1 MKKIRKIAV
10 EQNFAAISVGKLNEL
25 NEYEL
30 QLGPDVKIPGKVF
43 CSTALGTTG
52 SEFSFQSFAPGTET
66 GFLHSHKSHEELYF
80 FLSGKGEF
88 QVDGTVFPVEE
99 GSVVRVSPA
108 GKRSVRNNGTTPLL
122 MLCIQYCSNTFSQ
135 EDATDGI
142 ILKEQAGLAAPTPV
156 LPANAVIPCILK
168 IIPAA
173 KTAARI
179 FDFFP
184 NLIIHILL
192 ASCLYLRK

>member
-108 GKRSVRNNGTTPLL
+108 GNEVSVTTERLRSSCSAYNIAAIHSHRRMPLTES
-122 MLCIQYCSNTFSQ
+122 Y
-135 EDATDGI
+135 
-142 ILKEQAGLAAPTPV
+142 
-156 LPANAVIPCILK
+156 
-168 IIPAA
+168 
-173 KTAARI
+173 
-179 FDFFP
+179 
-184 NLIIHILL
+184 
-192 ASCLYLRK
+192 

>member
-66 GFLHSHKSHEELYF
+66 GFLHSHKRHEELYF

-88 QVDGTVFPVEE
+88 QVAGTVFPV
-99 GSVVRVSPA
+99 VSLA

-142 ILKEQAGLAAPTPV
+142 ILKEPV
-156 LPANAVIPCILK
+156 KWKVSPK
-168 IIPAA
+168 
-173 KTAARI
+173 
-179 FDFFP
+179 
-184 NLIIHILL
+184 
-192 ASCLYLRK
+192 

>member
-88 QVDGTVFPVEE
+88 QVRRNSGFQWKKVALSGYLLP
-99 GSVVRVSPA
+99 

-142 ILKEQAGLAAPTPV
+142 ILKEPV
-156 LPANAVIPCILK
+156 KWKVSPK
-168 IIPAA
+168 
-173 KTAARI
+173 
-179 FDFFP
+179 
-184 NLIIHILL
+184 
-192 ASCLYLRK
+192 

>member
-30 QLGPDVKIPGKVF
+30 QLGGCENSGKVF

-80 FLSGKGEF
+80 SS
-88 QVDGTVFPVEE
+88 PVK
-99 GSVVRVSPA
+99 VNF
-108 GKRSVRNNGTTPLL
+108 K
-122 MLCIQYCSNTFSQ
+122 
-135 EDATDGI
+135 
-142 ILKEQAGLAAPTPV
+142 
-156 LPANAVIPCILK
+156 
-168 IIPAA
+168 
-173 KTAARI
+173 
-179 FDFFP
+179 
-184 NLIIHILL
+184 
-192 ASCLYLRK
+192 